1 MGELLGTGCNAL
13 LSTPNKAGARMVDH
27 QKAAKQAVSGSHP
40 DWGEI
45 FRLKPELA
53 PPGYEEAC
61 KQAKIYSSLKR
72 AK

>member
-1 MGELLGTGCNAL
+1 
-13 LSTPNKAGARMVDH
+13 MVDH